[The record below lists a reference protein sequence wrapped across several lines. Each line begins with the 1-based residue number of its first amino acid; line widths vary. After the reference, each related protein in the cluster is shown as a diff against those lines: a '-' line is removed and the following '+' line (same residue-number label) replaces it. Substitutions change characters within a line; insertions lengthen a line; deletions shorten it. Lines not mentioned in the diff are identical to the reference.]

1 MVFDFLFPKRCYGC
15 GKYGKDLCGKCFRE
29 LSIADQICSECGEES
44 SMGWT
49 HQECKK
55 KLGMEGLIVIYD
67 YQDIKMR
74 SVIDGVKFDFNK
86 GLIKRVLKNFRF
98 ESGEIFDYLV
108 PVPLHFYRENWRG
121 FNQAEEMA
129 RAVGKKMK
137 IEVKEILRRKR
148 KTKQQ
153 SLILERKMR
162 EKNVK
167 GVFEVRKDFKKKIK
181 GKKIL
186 LVDDVFTSGADMR
199 ECTRMLKK
207 GGVRV
212 VWGLALA
219 H

>member
-29 LSIADQICSECGEES
+29 LSIADQICSECGGES
-44 SMGWT
+44 PMGWT
-49 HQECKK
+49 HRECKK
-55 KLGMEGLIVIYD
+55 KLGMDGLIVIYD

-74 SVIDGVKFDFNK
+74 SVIDGIKFDFNK
-86 GLIKRVLKNFRF
+86 ELIKSVLKNFQF
-98 ESGEIFDYLV
+98 ESGESFDYLV

-121 FNQAEEMA
+121 FNQAEEIA
-129 RAVGKKMK
+129 RVIGKKMK
-137 IEVKEILRRKR
+137 VEVKEVLRRKQ

-153 SLILERKMR
+153 SLILEREMR

-167 GVFEVRKDFKKKIK
+167 GAFEVRENFKKKLK

-186 LVDDVFTSGADMR
+186 LVDDIFTSGADMR
-199 ECTRMLKK
+199 ECTKMLKRK
-207 GGVRV
+207 GAAV